1 MSNDPLDLDA
11 IGQAALVAAKKISPR
26 ELVDAAIARIEAGD
40 TAINAVTQRLFDD
53 ARATAE
59 SDRHHG
65 PFRGVPFL
73 VKDFYC
79 HMAGTATT
87 GSSRLLKDNVIDHD
101 SELMRRYRAA
111 GLITVGKTNTP
122 ELVSMGT
129 TEPSWR
135 GATHNPWN
143 LDHTPGG
150 SSGGAAAAVAAGF
163 VAMAHANDGAGS
175 TRIPAA
181 CCGLFGL
188 KPSRGRITLGPDV
201 GESIGG
207 ITAEHVV
214 TRSVRDSAALL
225 DATSGGLPGDPYVAE
240 PPRQGFLAATRQ
252 PPKRLRIAVSET
264 PLYAAEMDAECVA
277 AVRRIAKLCADL
289 GHDVV
294 DARPKVDGDAFRS
307 AVETFWPMT
316 VTRALSVLAVQRNC
330 TAASLAAELEP
341 FNQYLFEQG
350 SRRSAIQYLADLS
363 FFQGVTRTFG
373 RFFTDHD
380 VWLTPTLA
388 FVPPRLGYFDAAR
401 LGGAEA
407 YRRVID
413 SFAFTVPAN
422 VAGLPSTSL
431 PLATS
436 ASGLPIGIQITG
448 RLNDEETLFALSAQ
462 LEQAAPWTGL
472 APRAAA

>member
-1 MSNDPLDLDA
+1 
-11 IGQAALVAAKKISPR
+11 
-26 ELVDAAIARIEAGD
+26 
-40 TAINAVTQRLFDD
+40 
-53 ARATAE
+53 
-59 SDRHHG
+59 
-65 PFRGVPFL
+65 
-73 VKDFYC
+73 
-79 HMAGTATT
+79 
-87 GSSRLLKDNVIDHD
+87 
-101 SELMRRYRAA
+101 MRRYRAA

-264 PLYAAEMDAECVA
+264 PLYAAKMDA
-277 AVRRIAKLCADL
+277 
-289 GHDVV
+289 
-294 DARPKVDGDAFRS
+294 
-307 AVETFWPMT
+307 
-316 VTRALSVLAVQRNC
+316 
-330 TAASLAAELEP
+330 
-341 FNQYLFEQG
+341 
-350 SRRSAIQYLADLS
+350 
-363 FFQGVTRTFG
+363 
-373 RFFTDHD
+373 
-380 VWLTPTLA
+380 
-388 FVPPRLGYFDAAR
+388 
-401 LGGAEA
+401 
-407 YRRVID
+407 
-413 SFAFTVPAN
+413 
-422 VAGLPSTSL
+422 
-431 PLATS
+431 
-436 ASGLPIGIQITG
+436 
-448 RLNDEETLFALSAQ
+448 
-462 LEQAAPWTGL
+462 
-472 APRAAA
+472 